1 MNRQQLSAVR
11 RVLKREKKNCKN
23 DDLFQRPGLHPSMG
37 RHLATDGHIAILL
50 DSPLKNVPVGSCMDS
65 LGGTIYKECNRGEHF
80 PLDDTE
86 IMPELWTKL
95 RADDYDL
102 GPVEMTAYTR
112 MAMLSVEISAP
123 RACWTPGRLWG
134 RTPASIWAS
143 VGWGGSGLPFWSR
156 RRKAASQKG

>member
-65 LGGTIYKECNRGEHF
+65 WAGQFTRSVTGVSTF
-80 PLDDTE
+80 PWM
-86 IMPELWTKL
+86 IQ
-95 RADDYDL
+95 R
-102 GPVEMTAYTR
+102 
-112 MAMLSVEISAP
+112 
-123 RACWTPGRLWG
+123 
-134 RTPASIWAS
+134 
-143 VGWGGSGLPFWSR
+143 
-156 RRKAASQKG
+156 